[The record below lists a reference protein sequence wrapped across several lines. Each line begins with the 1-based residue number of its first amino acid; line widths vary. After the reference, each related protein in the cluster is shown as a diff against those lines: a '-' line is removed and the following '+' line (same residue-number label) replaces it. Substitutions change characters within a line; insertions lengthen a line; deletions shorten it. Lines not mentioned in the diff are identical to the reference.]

1 MEHLSN
7 GQLLD
12 MLSGRGSQP
21 EAVEGHL
28 AECASCRQRLASL
41 RETWDV
47 LGEWSVEERATDLT
61 GRIMREAQGVRSV
74 YLWQPRAVVRIAAS
88 IAIGIGLGG
97 FLGRP
102 GPVSVS
108 DEQAA
113 EAMYLDALALQ
124 SSTGWASPLLGETGG
139 D

>member
-1 MEHLSN
+1 MEHLSD

-12 MLSGRGSQP
+12 MLSQRRSEP
-21 EAVEGHL
+21 EAPAGHL
-28 AECASCRQRLASL
+28 AECASCRQRLASM

-47 LGEWSVEERATDLT
+47 LGEWSVEDRATDLT
-61 GRIMREAQGVRSV
+61 GRIMGKAQAARSI

-97 FLGRP
+97 FVGRP

-108 DEQAA
+108 DQQAA
-113 EAMYLDALALQ
+113 EAMYLDALALH